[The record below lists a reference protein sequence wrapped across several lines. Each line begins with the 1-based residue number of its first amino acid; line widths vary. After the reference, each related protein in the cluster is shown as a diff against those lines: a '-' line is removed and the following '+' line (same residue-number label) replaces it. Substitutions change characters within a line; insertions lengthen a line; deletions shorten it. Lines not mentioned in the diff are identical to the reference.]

1 MAKKTTRVIP
11 YAKTKEVHP
20 AQIRNWVRKGILPA
34 IVIGRTILLD
44 PEECDEV
51 LERFKRHGKV

>member
-1 MAKKTTRVIP
+1 MVKKTTRIIP
-11 YAKTKEVHP
+11 YAKSKEVHP

-44 PEECDEV
+44 PDECDEV
-51 LERFKRHGKV
+51 LEQFKRNGKR

>member
-1 MAKKTTRVIP
+1 MIKKTTRVIP
-11 YAKTKEVHP
+11 YAKSKEVHP

-44 PEECDEV
+44 PEECDRV
-51 LERFKRHGKV
+51 LESLKRHGKV